1 MAYENV
7 EFSYNNFCIGPQ
19 GGTFCSVNTTNVST
33 ILQVKNSG
41 GSLLHNYSVDPD
53 LTQGVSIGSIE
64 YPGPRGATG
73 FFDDV
78 PFFTLERNSSTQCTI
93 RAWKF
98 NSSNSTLE
106 KDYDIVKSTAGSNY
120 FNCYDMLVEY
130 YHTEFD
136 GATTTGTGKI
146 KLDSVGSVVSGTELL
161 LGPSSDVTNIGDT
174 EWVEV
179 TSISGGWVYI
189 DSITSTGTVAPIYEY
204 ADTDDITYSKYIY
217 LFSDIGQN
225 NDSTKGSLYKLNVK
239 DGSIVEVQDS
249 GLYSGVRASAWS
261 LDYGAIGIIKGNNLL
276 YVDPNNNYYVTKS
289 QTATNIEDND
299 VTIIPVY
306 DLIFDNNSI
315 YRLQQKITLRD
326 NDGGKATTTW
336 GTYNYHQ
343 DTIVP
348 YTLSIAPSIE
358 PDGIVMNNGTITIT
372 VVIRDQFG
380 VGLNAKTVNFSKTGD
395 AAGEFDP
402 IGGQVVTNSSG
413 IATIDYQTDY
423 YDPTGSHTDTE
434 EVVIKAKTDGGS
446 SYLGIVGY
454 SGWIWDEIKFLLWRK
469 FTTSIENITQ
479 KPTLS
484 GTWPTEGSD
493 LYSQIYLEQLEDL
506 ETDLY
511 LKGLSK
517 FQFPGGHWIQTG
529 APNDS
534 TPAVIQLEEFE
545 SDGNLIQL
553 DAEVENVIPL
563 IQDKQVENDLQV
575 SQTHTSRHVLNQNKD
590 TVQINQ
596 FNFIV
601 DAIPP
606 FWSEKNPVDTNI
618 WISLRPYGFSLD
630 QTTLVFKVREASYAG
645 DTGYV
650 DVTSLCAVS
659 TFDAG
664 GGLLGLNITYNPAVD
679 FHHHAMVFVDIE
691 VYDQAP
697 TPNIILTDYWF
708 KIIPDYKAPYIL
720 NENPSREEEDVA
732 LNTNI
737 EFDVLD
743 AGVGVDIT
751 SLEFF
756 VNNRIKIPTVSGVSG
771 GYHVSYNS
779 SEDFFYGETVEIT
792 VKIRDASAYQNIL
805 YDMWRFYCVG
815 STGPW
820 IDRSSIYPKSCS
832 EGVDRE
838 QTNIYVNMYAVDDT
852 GLDRSSIL
860 VEIGGKER
868 NVTITPIIYRID

>member
-19 GGTFCSVNTTNVST
+19 GGTFCSIDTTNVAT
-33 ILQVKNSG
+33 TLQVKNST
-41 GSLLHNYSVDPD
+41 GSLLHNYSVNPD
-53 LTQGVSIGSIE
+53 YAQSLSIGSIE

-78 PFFTLERNSSTQCTI
+78 PFFTLEHNSSTQCTI

-98 NSSNSTLE
+98 NSTNSTLE
-106 KDYDIVKSTAGSNY
+106 KDYDIVKTTAGSNY
-120 FNCYDMLVEY
+120 FNCYDMSVEY
-130 YHTEFD
+130 WHTEFD

-146 KLDSVGSVVSGTELL
+146 KLDSIGSVVSGTELL
-161 LGPSSDVTNIGDT
+161 LGPSSDATNTDAT

-179 TSISGGWVYI
+179 TSVSGAWVYI
-189 DSITSTGTVAPIYEY
+189 DSITSSGTTAPIYEY
-204 ADTDDITYSKYIY
+204 ADADDITYSKYIY

-225 NDSTKGSLYKLNVK
+225 NDSTKGSLYKLDVK
-239 DGSIVEVQDS
+239 DGSVVDVQNS
-249 GLYSGVRASAWS
+249 GLYGGVRASAWS
-261 LDYGAIGIIKGNNLL
+261 LDYDAIGIIKGNNLL
-276 YVDPNNNYYVTKS
+276 YVDPNNNYYVTRS
-289 QTATNIEDND
+289 QTATNVEDD
-299 VTIIPVY
+299 DTTIIPVY
-306 DLIFDNNSI
+306 DLIFDNYSI
-315 YRLQQKITLRD
+315 YRLQKKVTFRD
-326 NDGGKATTTW
+326 DAGDKATTTW
-336 GTYNYHQ
+336 ATYNYHQ
-343 DTIVP
+343 DTIAP
-348 YTLSIAPSIE
+348 YTLNIAPSIE
-358 PDGIVMNNGTITIT
+358 PDGIVMNNGSITIT
-372 VVIRDQFG
+372 VAVRDQFG
-380 VGLNAKTVNFSKTGD
+380 VGLSAKDVYFSKTGD
-395 AAGEFDP
+395 AGGAFDP
-402 IGGQVVTNSSG
+402 VGGQVLTNSSG

-423 YDPTGSHTDTE
+423 YYPTGSDTDTE
-434 EVVIKAKTDGGS
+434 DVVIKAKTDGGS
-446 SYLGIVGY
+446 SYLGAPVSGY
-454 SGWIWDEIKFLLWRK
+454 TGWIWDEIEFVLWRK
-469 FTTSIENITQ
+469 FTTDIKNITQ

-484 GTWPTEGSD
+484 GVWPTEGSD
-493 LYSQIYLEQLEDL
+493 LYSQVYLEQLEDM

-534 TPAVIQLEEFE
+534 TAIMVQLEAFE
-545 SDGNLIQL
+545 SEGRLNQL
-553 DAEVENVIPL
+553 TDEVENIIPL
-563 IQDKQVENDLQV
+563 IQDKQVENELQI
-575 SQTHTSRHVLNQNKD
+575 SQTHTSRHVLDQNKD
-590 TVQINQ
+590 SVQINQ
-596 FNFIV
+596 FKFIE

-618 WISLRPYGFSLD
+618 WIHLRPYIASLD
-630 QTTLVFKVREASYAG
+630 QNTLVFKVREVSYAG
-645 DTGYV
+645 DTGYI
-650 DVTSLCAVS
+650 DVTGSCVVIG
-659 TFDAG
+659 DG
-664 GGLLGLNITYNPAVD
+664 GSPQGLKITYNPPTN
-679 FHHHAMVFVDIE
+679 FHHQAMVFVSIE

-720 NENPSREEEDVA
+720 NENPAREEEDVA
-732 LNTNI
+732 LDTNI

-771 GYHVSYNS
+771 GYHVSYNP

-792 VKIRDASAYQNIL
+792 VKVRDASAYQNIL

-820 IDRSSIYPKSCS
+820 IDRSSVYPKSCS

-838 QTNIYVNMYAVDDT
+838 QTNIYVNMYAINDT
-852 GLDRSSIL
+852 GLDRESIL
-860 VEIGGKER
+860 IEIGGKER
-868 NVTITPIIYRID
+868 NVTITPIIYRVD